1 MVHLIDAL
9 WIRNFKFFFPAQ
21 KTKVAPASLLSF
33 GMKFLKAFSICDSE
47 IGIRRNRNPDHLSSV
62 SAAPTGFI
70 ELQMIHHGD
79 GSCQAAC
86 EAVSLDRFDSLP
98 ALQVLPFDNGDV
110 SSPSSRYS
118 SCGES
123 DFDNYCS
130 ANSVLG
136 TPSVC
141 STVTVF
147 NDFTESDK
155 SDLENFSLRDI
166 VAITSKDQMLSSIG
180 ASSSTPFLL
189 AGIRS
194 GNIQIHQNLKC
205 SSIGLEL
212 HGGDNDEAP
221 ATSMLVASS
230 FKGTNQL
237 DNDLD
242 QNSIHNGSEMSI
254 GRNKIGIHTKSLETL
269 SGNESDAVGTTE
281 NYLLGDADGECSGIV
296 LTVGGEYEY
305 IGRES
310 NLQIDRATD
319 PNILRAQVKDVD
331 NSVSCPKTYFTAEDY
346 RVGLNLLTK
355 EAPKYETSEFDD
367 DGAVEEVTKTE
378 KSDST
383 SGNAQQAKAPELDN
397 SQVKF
402 DLVFNS
408 KFDLKSIN
416 LATQPGNINAA
427 SFLDLEAIVPSSNC
441 EMRKTFDNS
450 SASTNLS
457 KRSPVTSKGNRLLEP
472 QFLSL

>member
-1 MVHLIDAL
+1 MVQLIDAL
-9 WIRNFKFFFPAQ
+9 WIRNFNFFFPAQ

-33 GMKFLKAFSICDSE
+33 RMKFLKAFSVCDSE
-47 IGIRRNRNPDHLSSV
+47 IGIRRNRNPDHLSSD

-118 SCGES
+118 SCGDS

-141 STVTVF
+141 STITIF

-155 SDLENFSLRDI
+155 SDLENFSLRDR

-180 ASSSTPFLL
+180 ASSNMPFLR

-194 GNIQIHQNLKC
+194 GNIQIHQNLKR

-221 ATSMLVASS
+221 ATSIFSLDRSRAS
-230 FKGTNQL
+230 GPNGRQL
-237 DNDLD
+237 SDLGGHH
-242 QNSIHNGSEMSI
+242 QSGLRGS
-254 GRNKIGIHTKSLETL
+254 R
-269 SGNESDAVGTTE
+269 
-281 NYLLGDADGECSGIV
+281 
-296 LTVGGEYEY
+296 
-305 IGRES
+305 
-310 NLQIDRATD
+310 
-319 PNILRAQVKDVD
+319 P
-331 NSVSCPKTYFTAEDY
+331 
-346 RVGLNLLTK
+346 
-355 EAPKYETSEFDD
+355 
-367 DGAVEEVTKTE
+367 
-378 KSDST
+378 SDSYHCI
-383 SGNAQQAKAPELDN
+383 G
-397 SQVKF
+397 
-402 DLVFNS
+402 LVLVEV
-408 KFDLKSIN
+408 DHPIL
-416 LATQPGNINAA
+416 
-427 SFLDLEAIVPSSNC
+427 V
-441 EMRKTFDNS
+441 
-450 SASTNLS
+450 
-457 KRSPVTSKGNRLLEP
+457 VTSATVLVGFDRLISMKVGYLER
-472 QFLSL
+472 